1 MKKTGIMGGTFNPIH
16 NGHIY
21 LAKCA
26 KEYFKLDNVL
36 FMPTGNSYMKTN
48 VLNAEHRV
56 NMTRIAI
63 ENEPN
68 FELSTIEADM
78 PGNSYTYKTLQ
89 ILKDLNKDTEYY
101 FITGADAVMSMG
113 KWLNPQL
120 IFNNCV
126 VVATTRND
134 YDMLHLNDKLS
145 EYKKAY
151 NADIRLF
158 NMTPIDISS
167 TDIREY
173 VKNKQDI
180 SAYVPKKVLKYIE
193 DNKLYQ

>member
-1 MKKTGIMGGTFNPIH
+1 M
-16 NGHIY
+16 
-21 LAKCA
+21 
-26 KEYFKLDNVL
+26 
-36 FMPTGNSYMKTN
+36 
-48 VLNAEHRV
+48 
-56 NMTRIAI
+56 
-63 ENEPN
+63 
-68 FELSTIEADM
+68 
-78 PGNSYTYKTLQ
+78 
-89 ILKDLNKDTEYY
+89 NKDTEYY

-134 YDMLHLNDKLS
+134 YDMLHLNDKVS
-145 EYKKAY
+145 GYKKAY

-158 NMTPIDISS
+158 NTTPIDISS